1 MKENLLDLIALIE
14 IIKDLVKQQGT
25 NLLWTHYDSKEEV
38 IDELE
43 RHIMLLQKEDFSKIN
58 ELILLFAPTSDL
70 QELSI
75 SNGWG
80 KQFVEIAEKFDK
92 IIKEIADEI

>member
-1 MKENLLDLIALIE
+1 MKENLSNLITLVE
-14 IIKDLVKQQGT
+14 KIKDLIKEQGT
-25 NLLWTHYDSKEEV
+25 NVLWTHYSCEEEV

-43 RHIMLLQKEDFSKIN
+43 RHIMMLHKEDFSIIN
-58 ELILLFAPTSDL
+58 ELILLFSPTSDL

-80 KQFVEIAEKFDK
+80 KQYLEIAEKFDK
-92 IIKEIADEI
+92 IINEIEEAI

>member
-1 MKENLLDLIALIE
+1 MKENLSNLIALIE
-14 IIKDLVKQQGT
+14 KIKDLVKQQGT

-80 KQFVEIAEKFDK
+80 KQFVEIAEKFDG
-92 IIKEIADEI
+92 IINEITD

>member
-1 MKENLLDLIALIE
+1 MKVNLSNLIALIE
-14 IIKDLVKQQGT
+14 KIKDLVNKQGT
-25 NLLWTHYDSKEEV
+25 NVLWTHYDSKEEV
-38 IDELE
+38 INELE
-43 RHIMLLQKEDFSKIN
+43 RHIMLLHKEDFSKIN

-80 KQFVEIAEKFDK
+80 KQFLVIAEKFDK
-92 IIKEIADEI
+92 IIREITDKI

>member
-1 MKENLLDLIALIE
+1 MKENLSNLIALIE
-14 IIKDLVKQQGT
+14 KIKDLVKDRDT
-25 NLLWTHYDSKEEV
+25 NVLWTHYNSKEEV
-38 IDELE
+38 VVELE
-43 RHIMLLQKEDFSKIN
+43 RHIVSLNSKDFSIIK

-70 QELSI
+70 QELSV

-80 KQFVEIAEKFDK
+80 NQFLEIAEKFDE

>member
-1 MKENLLDLIALIE
+1 MKENLSNLIALIE
-14 IIKDLVKQQGT
+14 KIKDFIKQQGT
-25 NLLWTHYDSKEEV
+25 NVLWTHYISEGEV

-43 RHIMLLQKEDFSKIN
+43 RHIMLLHKEDFSKIN
-58 ELILLFAPTSDL
+58 ELILLFSPTSDL

-80 KQFVEIAEKFDK
+80 KQYLKIAEKFDK
-92 IIKEIADEI
+92 IINVIKETI